1 MQDSEKCVFKRVE
14 EKTKRYNIMKNRVLA
29 FISATL
35 AVVASA
41 SCTKNDYP
49 SYDEIVP
56 NAVVTVKPEG
66 EGNGFYLQLD
76 DNTII
81 KPVNNPRLP
90 FELKETRAFINYKVV
105 SEEKGVQMGHVNW
118 ITELYTK
125 QTVESKGKDEDKAEY
140 GSDPVELVN
149 AFPTVC
155 EDGYLTLRFRT
166 LWGRFSNVKHK
177 VNLVTGVDESD
188 PYLVEFRHDKCGDV
202 NEVVSDGYVAF
213 RLDKLPDTE
222 DKTVKLRVRFTASS
236 GETKIA
242 TFDYKTRK

>member
-1 MQDSEKCVFKRVE
+1 M
-14 EKTKRYNIMKNRVLA
+14 
-29 FISATL
+29 
-35 AVVASA
+35 
-41 SCTKNDYP
+41 
-49 SYDEIVP
+49 
-56 NAVVTVKPEG
+56 
-66 EGNGFYLQLD
+66 
-76 DNTII
+76 
-81 KPVNNPRLP
+81 
-90 FELKETRAFINYKVV
+90 
-105 SEEKGVQMGHVNW
+105 
-118 ITELYTK
+118 
-125 QTVESKGKDEDKAEY
+125 
-140 GSDPVELVN
+140 ELVN

-177 VNLVTGVDESD
+177 VNLVTGVDKSD

-222 DKTVKLRVRFTASS
+222 GKTVKLRVRFTASS